1 MPQRK
6 WGEFPHGF
14 CRLGQSYSLVTE
26 RRSLLPASDA
36 PIKFFRWTGFRPS
49 GPPADPAGK
58 EMIAFLTA
66 SDEIGV

>member
-1 MPQRK
+1 M
-6 WGEFPHGF
+6 
-14 CRLGQSYSLVTE
+14 TE

-36 PIKFFRWTGFRPS
+36 PIKFFRWTDFRPS

-66 SDEIGV
+66 SDKIGV